1 MTLHNELLIESNQ
14 PKQTGRQTQELAE
27 SHQQLF

>member
-1 MTLHNELLIESNQ
+1 MYELLIESNQ
-14 PKQTGRQTQELAE
+14 PKQTGRQIQGTDE